1 MENLISFRKPYH
13 KSNNNNN
20 NNKNKK
26 NNNLKE
32 ILNEYSLKRNNFN
45 PSRSSPNKF
54 VNKLELRMKLYYND
68 IMISS
73 K

>member
-1 MENLISFRKPYH
+1 MEKLISFGKPYH

-20 NNKNKK
+20 KK

-32 ILNEYSLKRNNFN
+32 IFNEYSLKRNNFN
-45 PSRSSPNKF
+45 PSSGSPNKF